1 MADAGAVK
9 KGLVRRMYDWVLHWS
24 ETPYGPWALLI
35 LAFMESSFF
44 PIPPDVLL
52 IALAL
57 GMPKRSFRFAL
68 MCTVGSVFGGML
80 GYFIGVSFFDL
91 IGQRILEFYG
101 ALDKFA
107 EVQKLYNQ
115 YGVWMVGI
123 AGFTPIPYKV
133 FTIASGVFR
142 MEFVPFVLV
151 SFFTRA
157 ARFFLVAG
165 LIWKFGTTIKNFI
178 DKYFDVLSIA
188 FVIILLLGF
197 AAVKFFF

>member
-1 MADAGAVK
+1 MAER
-9 KGLVRRMYDWVLHWS
+9 GLLRRSYDWVLHWS
-24 ETPYGPWALLI
+24 ETPYGMPALFI

-57 GMPKRSFRFAL
+57 GLPKRSFRFAL
-68 MCTVGSVFGGML
+68 MCTVGSVFGGLL
-80 GYFIGVSFFDL
+80 GYYFGVALFDVIGR
-91 IGQRILEFYG
+91 QILDFYG
-101 ALDKFA
+101 AMSKFA
-107 EVQKLYNQ
+107 EVQSLYNQ
-115 YGVWMVGI
+115 YGVWVVGI

-142 MEFVPFVLV
+142 MDLVPFVVV
-151 SFFTRA
+151 SFFTRG

-165 LIWKFGTTIKNFI
+165 LIWKFGKPIKSFI
-178 DKYFDVLSIA
+178 DRYFDVLSVA
-188 FVIILLLGF
+188 FVIILVLGF